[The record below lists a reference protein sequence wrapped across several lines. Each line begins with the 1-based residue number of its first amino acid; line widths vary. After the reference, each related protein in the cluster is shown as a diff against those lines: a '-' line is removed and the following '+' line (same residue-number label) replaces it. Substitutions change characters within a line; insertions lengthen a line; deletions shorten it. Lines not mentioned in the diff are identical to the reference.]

1 MVRRRGAFKEFSR
14 NREAKVS
21 ALKHLALFGGFLQ
34 TYAQLERAPHQQQT
48 KHKNQA
54 AHLAPRWFG

>member
-1 MVRRRGAFKEFSR
+1 MVRGGGAFKEFSR
-14 NREAKVS
+14 NREAKGS

-34 TYAQLERAPHQQQT
+34 TYAQLERAPDQQQT